1 MHKKYCKKI
10 AIFNKL
16 ATGFKLTVDKFGGG
30 VMVKKEIATDF
41 KI

>member
-1 MHKKYCKKI
+1 MHKKQLYKI
-10 AIFNKL
+10 TIFTKL

-30 VMVKKEIATDF
+30 MVKKEIATDF